1 MIENQAMFNQIRSH
15 FPALSRQ
22 LDGQEVAY
30 FDGPAGTQVPQS
42 VIDAIAEYLSR
53 CNANHGGL
61 FVTSRESDAMLDAAH
76 QALADFVGGTHGEEI
91 VFGPNMTTLTFALS
105 RALARTW
112 RPGDEIILTQLDHD
126 ANFTPWQLAARDA
139 GVTVRVVRIHAED
152 CTLDLDHLR
161 SLISPRTRLVAVGC
175 ASNSVGTINPVAQIT
190 SWAHEVGAIVFLDA
204 VHYAPHAL
212 PDVAQWNCDFLACS
226 TYKFFGP
233 HQGVI
238 WGRKALWEELAA
250 YKVRPATNT
259 LPGKWMTGTQSHE
272 LIAGALAAVD
282 YLAMLGR
289 QVATTGTRRAALQ
302 VAYQQIGR
310 YEQELG
316 DHLLQGLLEIPQ
328 VRVWGITDRHRWQER
343 FATFSITHS
352 QLSPTEVAQRLG
364 EQGLF
369 VWNGNYYALN
379 LSETLGREPEGMV
392 RIGLVH
398 YNTPSEVDRL
408 LQALS
413 QLHVK

>member
-1 MIENQAMFNQIRSH
+1 
-15 FPALSRQ
+15 L
-22 LDGQEVAY
+22 
-30 FDGPAGTQVPQS
+30 
-42 VIDAIAEYLSR
+42 
-53 CNANHGGL
+53 
-61 FVTSRESDAMLDAAH
+61 
-76 QALADFVGGTHGEEI
+76 
-91 VFGPNMTTLTFALS
+91 PN
-105 RALARTW
+105 
-112 RPGDEIILTQLDHD
+112 
-126 ANFTPWQLAARDA
+126 
-139 GVTVRVVRIHAED
+139 
-152 CTLDLDHLR
+152 
-161 SLISPRTRLVAVGC
+161 
-175 ASNSVGTINPVAQIT
+175 
-190 SWAHEVGAIVFLDA
+190 
-204 VHYAPHAL
+204 
-212 PDVAQWNCDFLACS
+212 VAQWNCDFLACS

-238 WGRKALWEELAA
+238 WGRRNLWEELAA

-289 QVATTGTRRAALQ
+289 QLATSSTRRAALE
-302 VAYQQIGR
+302 VAYEHIGR

-316 DHLLQGLLEIPQ
+316 DYLLQGLLQIPE
-328 VRVWGITDRHRWQER
+328 VRVWGITDRNRWHER

-352 QLSPTEVAQRLG
+352 QLSPAEVAQKLG

-398 YNTPSEVDRL
+398 YNTTSEVDRL
-408 LQALS
+408 LQALR
-413 QLHVK
+413 QLHVN